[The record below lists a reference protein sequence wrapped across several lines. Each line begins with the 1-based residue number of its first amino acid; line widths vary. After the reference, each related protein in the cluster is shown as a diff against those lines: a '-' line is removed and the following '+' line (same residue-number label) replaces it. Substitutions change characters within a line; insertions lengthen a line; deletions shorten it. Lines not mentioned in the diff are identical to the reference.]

1 MVIRL
6 NRVDLVDHTHSHSM
20 ASPSRESPEQ
30 IPIMRAPVSTVESVA
45 NSALFR
51 LPRELRD
58 QIYKIALE
66 LSQPLGYITVSS
78 NGIPEPCL
86 LTTCRTIRQEA
97 IELHYTTSE
106 FTMEIPS
113 YDPTALVLWHRKWM
127 ILRQQYDVQENLR
140 EKRQVYMLYTG
151 REKWKHLMLWLQCA
165 HSAMCGAPSELDV
178 EHPAEKQLIYA
189 LFGMVRA
196 MQERPWED
204 VELLLRSFHPV
215 LVSLNRKWK

>member
-6 NRVDLVDHTHSHSM
+6 NRVDVVDSTPSHSM
-20 ASPSRESPEQ
+20 ARPPRETPEQ
-30 IPIMRAPVSTVESVA
+30 IPIVRTPVSTVESVA

-78 NGIPEPCL
+78 NGIPEPWL
-86 LTTCRTIRQEA
+86 LTTCKTIRQEA
-97 IELHYTTSE
+97 IGLHYSTSE

-113 YDPTALVLWHRKWM
+113 YDPTALVLWHRKCM
-127 ILRQQYDVQENLR
+127 ILRQQYDVEENR
-140 EKRQVYMLYTG
+140 RDKHQVYMLYTG
-151 REKWKHLMLWLQCA
+151 REKWKHLMLWLQYA
-165 HSAMCGAPSELDV
+165 HRGMCGAPSELDI
-178 EHPAEKQLIYA
+178 EHPAEKQLMYA
-189 LFGMVRA
+189 LFGMVRT
-196 MQERPWED
+196 MHERSWED
-204 VELLLRSFHPV
+204 VELLLQAFHPV